1 MLGRDARP
9 DESVNDNRNSLLL
22 SFVSHDDDDDDDGV
36 MFHLNEPPR
45 TRIARIGRDNKN
57 QYETH
62 THKRR
67 RGTKKDV
74 VNARRNESNSL
85 TRNAWVQY
93 ATVQILTSNI
103 HGLTLKNIDF

>member
-22 SFVSHDDDDDDDGV
+22 SFVSHDDDDDDGV

-57 QYETH
+57 QCETH
-62 THKRR
+62 TH
-67 RGTKKDV
+67 TKEEEGQKKM
-74 VNARRNESNSL
+74 
-85 TRNAWVQY
+85 W
-93 ATVQILTSNI
+93 
-103 HGLTLKNIDF
+103 